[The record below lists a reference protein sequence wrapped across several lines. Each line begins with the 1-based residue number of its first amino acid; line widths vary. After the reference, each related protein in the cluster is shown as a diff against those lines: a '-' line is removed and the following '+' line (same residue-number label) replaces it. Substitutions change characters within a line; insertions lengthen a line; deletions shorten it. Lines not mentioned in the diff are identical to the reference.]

1 MTERITPDQ
10 QPLFKVQVE
19 PAVLRKVNEI
29 ITGIQRK
36 AIEKGDRAL
45 WLWADRLDEEF
56 AQAIIRLHQGDIGNT
71 PANYP
76 GFAAAGYRRLTI
88 HEYWNLFYLVRSDVI
103 QVQYCIDGGEDQ
115 KRYKATKKHGYLNI

>member
-10 QPLFKVQVE
+10 QQPFKVQVE
-19 PAVLRKVNEI
+19 PSVIRKVDEI

-45 WLWADRLDEEF
+45 WLWADRLNDEF

-71 PANYP
+71 PTNYP
-76 GFAAAGYRRLTI
+76 EFDAAGYRRLII

-103 QVQYCIDGGEDQ
+103 QVQYFIDGREDQ
-115 KRYKATKKHGYLNI
+115 KKYKPIKKHGYLNS